1 MAAGCQTRIRGPIRS
16 LSPMGGKFRV
26 KANRARSSGLTVSVR
41 RILLQSNEPA
51 RFVSRSGVPE
61 GLSIFLLGRLAV
73 ITDNKITQNSGF
85 SGRTVAPEKAR
96 RRDDARR

>member
-1 MAAGCQTRIRGPIRS
+1 
-16 LSPMGGKFRV
+16 MGGKFRV
-26 KANRARSSGLTVSVR
+26 KANRAHSSGLTMSVR

-51 RFVSRSGVPE
+51 RFVSRSGVPGGFE
-61 GLSIFLLGRLAV
+61 HFLLGRSAG

-85 SGRTVAPEKAR
+85 SGRTIASEKAG